1 MTTREAST
9 FTSAEAGLSPFDQL
23 LLLVGRMNY
32 SWTNTE
38 SLLIHLIAGLAGTTK
53 QSAVIIYLTLNTT
66 RARLDLVER
75 LAKSGGITDATRS
88 RILAATAQIRKHQSL
103 RNRYSHS
110 IYSFDT
116 ETGTARTITM
126 RIADRKNALKMGQSD
141 AIDASAL
148 DRIRDTIEAL
158 KQLNREIWALVVE
171 EGYPV

>member
-1 MTTREAST
+1 MTTRDASTSTPAEAS
-9 FTSAEAGLSPFDQL
+9 LSPFDQL

-116 ETGTARTITM
+116 ETGAARTITM

-158 KQLNREIWALVVE
+158 KQLNRKIWTLVVE

>member
-1 MTTREAST
+1 MTTRAA
-9 FTSAEAGLSPFDQL
+9 SAEAGLSAFDQL

-38 SLLIHLIAGLAGTTK
+38 SLLIHLIAGLSGTDK

-66 RARLDLVER
+66 RARIDLVER
-75 LAKSGGITDATRS
+75 LAKAGNITETTRARILDATS
-88 RILAATAQIRKHQSL
+88 RIRKHQSL

-110 IYSFDT
+110 IYSFDA
-116 ETGTARTITM
+116 ETGAARTITM
-126 RIADRKNALKMGQSD
+126 RIADRKHALKMGQSD
-141 AIDASAL
+141 EIDAKAL

-158 KQLNREIWALVVE
+158 KLLNHEIWALVID